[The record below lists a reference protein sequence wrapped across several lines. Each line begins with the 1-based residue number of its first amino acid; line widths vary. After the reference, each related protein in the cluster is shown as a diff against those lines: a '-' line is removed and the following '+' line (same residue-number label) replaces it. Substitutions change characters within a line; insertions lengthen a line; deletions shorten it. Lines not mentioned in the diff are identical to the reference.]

1 MFLSHEARSMTQRQR
16 PHTWVSCSFIVL
28 ASAVTEIMLLFL
40 LPVACFLI
48 MARCTP
54 QCFQQRPHLPRLNP
68 PIMLDCLNVASFIIH
83 GDKSSAPMTFSR
95 NPSRGFRVPYYW
107 DHLPGTCV
115 VYIDMISSADEDT
128 FPMTWIASK
137 VADIVETCLMDRP
150 MPGLGGCD
158 LVGPN
163 QRMRVFMGGRL
174 EHHPRNQSNSVIPN
188 SRISS
193 ATLLEQLQSVGQS

>member
-1 MFLSHEARSMTQRQR
+1 MFLSHEARSMTHRQR
-16 PHTWVSCSFIVL
+16 HYSWVSCAFIVF
-28 ASAVTEIMLLFL
+28 AFAVTEIMLLFL
-40 LPVACFLI
+40 LPVACLLI
-48 MARCTP
+48 TAHCTP
-54 QCFQQRPHLPRLNP
+54 QCLQQRPHLPHLNP

-95 NPSRGFRVPYYW
+95 NPSRGFRVPYSW

-115 VYIDMISSADEDT
+115 VYIDMISNADEDT

-137 VADIVETCLMDRP
+137 VADIVETCLMDHP
-150 MPGLGGCD
+150 MPGLGGRD
-158 LVGPN
+158 LVGPK

-174 EHHPRNQSNSVIPN
+174 EHHPRNQSNSGIPD

-193 ATLLEQLQSVGQS
+193 ASLSEQLQSVGQS